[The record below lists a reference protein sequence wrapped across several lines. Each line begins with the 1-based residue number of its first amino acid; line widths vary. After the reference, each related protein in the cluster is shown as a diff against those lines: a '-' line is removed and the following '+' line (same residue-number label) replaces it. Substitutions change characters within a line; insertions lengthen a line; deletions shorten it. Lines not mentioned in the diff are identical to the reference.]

1 MQHSKKKGCK
11 VFIRFY
17 CSKSDENRNV
27 CTITAAHTEHN
38 HIMTRDMFLQ
48 ESNKIEEEEELES
61 IREYIDL
68 NVKASQIRQHVRD
81 KFSKPCISVSHVR
94 YMMKKLQGP
103 DTIKEDLAS
112 FLESIETEGGNIEVM
127 LDSNG
132 KVRVLTVQTVEMK
145 RAVLG
150 VNPDMFL
157 FDTTFGYCQ
166 EGYKLAAFCYSNSVS
181 DRGELAFLVFLS
193 DETAD
198 SVEFAFKSFKKS
210 AKMSKVR
217 YG

>member
-1 MQHSKKKGCK
+1 
-11 VFIRFY
+11 
-17 CSKSDENRNV
+17 
-27 CTITAAHTEHN
+27 
-38 HIMTRDMFLQ
+38 MFLQ

-61 IREYIDL
+61 LREYIDL

-81 KFSKPCISVSHVR
+81 KFSKLGISVSHVR

-112 FLESIETEGGNIEVM
+112 FLESIETDGGNIEVM

-150 VNPDMFL
+150 VDPEMFL
-157 FDTTFGYCQ
+157 FDTTFG
-166 EGYKLAAFCYSNSVS
+166 
-181 DRGELAFLVFLS
+181 
-193 DETAD
+193 
-198 SVEFAFKSFKKS
+198 
-210 AKMSKVR
+210 
-217 YG
+217 